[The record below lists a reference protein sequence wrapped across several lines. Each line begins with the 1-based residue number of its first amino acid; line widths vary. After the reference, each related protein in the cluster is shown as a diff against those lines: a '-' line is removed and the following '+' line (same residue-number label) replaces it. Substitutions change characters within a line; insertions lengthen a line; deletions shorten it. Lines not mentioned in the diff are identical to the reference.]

1 MPATLIKIPGFA
13 GSGNAKL
20 SALRVSNEAAFLEWV
35 TKAITLNDGNL
46 SNAALAVDVHRNTM
60 MRWIN
65 HYPSLQIAMNNARL
79 ENRQK

>member
-1 MPATLIKIPGFA
+1 MAELTKVPGFA

-20 SALRVSNEAAFLEWV
+20 SALRVSNEAEFFLQWV
-35 TKAITLNDGNL
+35 TKAITLNDGIL

-65 HYPSLQIAMNNARL
+65 HYEVLQKVLNNARL
-79 ENRQK
+79 EANRK